1 MSECRRNPPCESNSA
16 TLCFLVRNGETSR
29 GLYMDWRCE
38 CRCHDDRETVFMSVE
53 TPGFFREIEIHRDT
67 EDRSPR
73 EWKLIRELES
83 TARRLGTAVEITEYR
98 RG

>member
-1 MSECRRNPPCESNSA
+1 MSECRMNPRCESSSA
-16 TLCFLVRNGETSR
+16 ILCLLIRYGETSR
-29 GLYMDWRCE
+29 HSD
-38 CRCHDDRETVFMSVE
+38 CRCDCRRHDDRETVFMSIDA
-53 TPGFFREIEIHRDT
+53 PGFFREIEIHRDS